1 MKHGAL
7 SAIAL
12 IFLGGCSKTSSYSAV
27 YKEQIQAIEELTN
40 VLSTVKDESTMA
52 AAQAELQERFQR
64 FEQVSK
70 KAKALPKPSA
80 EIKRQIEEEL
90 GQPILRALEKYR
102 QEGLRIR
109 GLPGG
114 PEFLEDMKKLK

>member
-7 SAIAL
+7 PAIAL
-12 IFLGGCSKTSSYSAV
+12 IFLGGCSKASSYATV
-27 YKEQIQAIEELTN
+27 YKEQIQAIEELTK
-40 VLSTVKDESTMA
+40 VLSTVQDESTMA
-52 AAQAELQERFQR
+52 AARAELKERFQR

-90 GQPILRALEKYR
+90 GPQIIRAFDKYR
-102 QEGLRIR
+102 QEGLRIQ

-114 PEFLEDMKKLK
+114 PEFLDEMKKLK